1 LQSHGNDCKEPETN
15 PVGMGYLNWKKS
27 NGTCGM
33 LAQEMLDQ
41 YIGYIS
47 PIFKEIEL
55 QPLEML
61 KTSKKKHVHFMGS
74 LHLFALIFCKA
85 MCWNHLKLVPCI

>member
-1 LQSHGNDCKEPETN
+1 MWEW
-15 PVGMGYLNWKKS
+15 V
-27 NGTCGM
+27 
-33 LAQEMLDQ
+33 AQEMFE
-41 YIGYIS
+41 YILIL
-47 PIFKEIEL
+47 KEIQL

-61 KTSKKKHVHFMGS
+61 KTSKKKQVHFMGS